1 MNWFGLIKC
10 VIVMALMLALYLIL
24 MNTRWKDKFKEYP
37 FAAIGIILLVFCAI
51 GLLARLILH
60 V

>member
-1 MNWFGLIKC
+1 MNWIGLIKC
-10 VIVMALMLALYLIL
+10 VIVMMLMLALYLIL
-24 MNTRWKDKFKEYP
+24 NKYRLKDKFKEYP
-37 FAAIGIILLVFCAI
+37 FVAIGIILLVFCAI

>member
-1 MNWFGLIKC
+1 MNWIGLIKC
-10 VIVMALMLALYLIL
+10 VIVMMLMLALYLIL
-24 MNTRWKDKFKEYP
+24 MNSRWKDKFKEYP
-37 FAAIGIILLVFCAI
+37 FVAIGIILLVFCAI